1 MQDFYLNLK
10 GVSVHTRMRVCVC
23 VCVCVSLFVCL
34 FVCVYIYIYIY
45 TKRHVSVCYRTKKVK
60 DVVVMYWGIFYSG
73 MILTVH
79 TVASSRAL
87 KLTIPNDL

>member
-1 MQDFYLNLK
+1 
-10 GVSVHTRMRVCVC
+10 VCVC
-23 VCVCVSLFVCL
+23 VCVC
-34 FVCVYIYIYIY
+34 IYIY

-73 MILTVH
+73 MIFTVN

-87 KLTIPNDL
+87 KLTISNNL

>member
-1 MQDFYLNLK
+1 
-10 GVSVHTRMRVCVC
+10 VSVHTRMRVCVC